1 MHYASTSTHTSSSTH
16 RHSPRLATTTTFT
29 DGHHHTI
36 GLLSSFMR
44 RLLKIL
50 ISCILVP
57 AMQQH
62 IHINWSPMST
72 APISAS
78 IVAVHAVTSIR
89 LSVATNTTISID
101 HDDVISAPPMALNVG
116 LATAANAAA
125 LTGLGVRAPVSWPK
139 SGSHMRLTQ
148 RNNHA
153 NISLLLDNLLRGYDN
168 SIRPDFGGPPAT
180 VEVDIMV
187 RSMGPISEV
196 DMTYSM
202 DCYFRQSW
210 VDKRLAF
217 KGAQD
222 TLALSVSMLAR
233 IWKPDTYFYNGKQS
247 YLHTITTPNKFV
259 RIYQNGRVLYSSR
272 LTIKAG
278 CPMNLEDFPMDIQ
291 KCPLKFGSFGYTTA
305 DVVYRWNRERPAV
318 AIAEDMKLS
327 QFDLVDCPAG
337 NLTDVIYKAA
347 APHDG
352 THTSAGS
359 SRSSNNRNVNRN
371 NNTYFNNKNAASEF
385 NQDRYNQKYGTKSM
399 STFSGPG
406 AKNQHVRGTGLQ
418 LDKGA
423 FGAEYSMLMVNFHL
437 QRHMGNFLIQVY
449 GPCCLLV
456 VLSWVS
462 FWLNREATADRV
474 SLGITTVLTMT
485 FLGLEARTDLPKVPY
500 LTALDF
506 FVFLSFAFIFATIL
520 QFAVV
525 HYFTKYGSGECYF
538 IIEEMDSD
546 TESEADARTLK
557 SDFNVST
564 ESKLYEVIPLSMCSI
579 PIHGTGKDS
588 ASSSGIGLSGS
599 SRTRRSSGSKRRMLA
614 GGLRG
619 DRSGGGGYYNFNC
632 FGWSYFRRK
641 KRGRVDFDT
650 SDEDDE
656 EAHLRAGEEPT
667 QHRGAGKRRMSFYR
681 REELEARRK
690 GKRVPQYN
698 SVSKIDRASRIVF
711 PMLFLL
717 INVFYWYGYLSRS
730 SRILANTPTTT

>member
-1 MHYASTSTHTSSSTH
+1 MFMKPLSFNYWLNSNLK
-16 RHSPRLATTTTFT
+16 PK
-29 DGHHHTI
+29 
-36 GLLSSFMR
+36 LLTMTL
-44 RLLKIL
+44 LLKTSLKQNNYLNIYL
-50 ISCILVP
+50 
-57 AMQQH
+57 
-62 IHINWSPMST
+62 NK
-72 APISAS
+72 
-78 IVAVHAVTSIR
+78 IVYCLR
-89 LSVATNTTISID
+89 LSLFAVYALMWLGLFDSATKFTEA
-101 HDDVISAPPMALNVG
+101 AP
-116 LATAANAAA
+116 
-125 LTGLGVRAPVSWPK
+125 
-139 SGSHMRLTQ
+139 HIRLTQ

-153 NISLLLDNLLRGYDN
+153 NISELLDNLLRGYDN
-168 SIRPDFGGPPAT
+168 SIRPGFGGPPAT

-305 DVVYRWNRERPAV
+305 DVIYRWNKERPAV

-337 NLTDVIYKAA
+337 NITDVVYKAA
-347 APHDG
+347 APNYQNVIDENNYKRRQQQLQQQQQQQHQQQHQHSPQQPYQQHQQQQPQQHQQDAIKNSKIL
-352 THTSAGS
+352 TTFAGP
-359 SRSSNNRNVNRN
+359 
-371 NNTYFNNKNAASEF
+371 A
-385 NQDRYNQKYGTKSM
+385 
-399 STFSGPG
+399 
-406 AKNQHVRGTGLQ
+406 AKNQHVRGTGIQ
-418 LDKGA
+418 LDKTVA
-423 FGAEYSMLMVNFHL
+423 FDKHGQSIRLESSQTSEYSMLMVNFHL

-500 LTALDF
+500 PTALDF

-538 IIEEMDSD
+538 IIEEMESD
-546 TESEADARTLK
+546 TESEMLESQTGNR
-557 SDFNVST
+557 SDMESEFATST
-564 ESKLYEVIPLSMCSI
+564 ESKIYEVIPLSMCSI
-579 PIHGTGKDS
+579 NIPQRRE
-588 ASSSGIGLSGS
+588 S
-599 SRTRRSSGSKRRMLA
+599 SRRKGRRSQERKFKG
-614 GGLRG
+614 
-619 DRSGGGGYYNFNC
+619 
-632 FGWSYFRRK
+632 GWSFWRNLADCLNWPCWK
-641 KRGRVDFDT
+641 SNQNGRHKARFDV
-650 SDEDDE
+650 SEDEDDE
-656 EAHLRAGEEPT
+656 EQHLRSNEDSTPRKLSG
-667 QHRGAGKRRMSFYR
+667 RRRMSYYR

-690 GKRVPQYN
+690 GKRTPQYN

-711 PMLFLL
+711 PILFFV

-730 SRILANTPTTT
+730 SRILAHSNTTT

>member
-1 MHYASTSTHTSSSTH
+1 
-16 RHSPRLATTTTFT
+16 
-29 DGHHHTI
+29 
-36 GLLSSFMR
+36 
-44 RLLKIL
+44 
-50 ISCILVP
+50 
-57 AMQQH
+57 
-62 IHINWSPMST
+62 
-72 APISAS
+72 
-78 IVAVHAVTSIR
+78 
-89 LSVATNTTISID
+89 
-101 HDDVISAPPMALNVG
+101 
-116 LATAANAAA
+116 
-125 LTGLGVRAPVSWPK
+125 
-139 SGSHMRLTQ
+139 
-148 RNNHA
+148 
-153 NISLLLDNLLRGYDN
+153 
-168 SIRPDFGGPPAT
+168 
-180 VEVDIMV
+180 MV

-305 DVVYRWNRERPAV
+305 DVIYRWNNERPAV

-337 NLTDVIYKAA
+337 NLTDIVYKAA
-347 APHDG
+347 VPNSQNVIDENNYKRRQQQQQMQLEQQQQQQQYYQYQQQQQHQHHHQRQQDASG
-352 THTSAGS
+352 KNSKILTTFAGP
-359 SRSSNNRNVNRN
+359 
-371 NNTYFNNKNAASEF
+371 A
-385 NQDRYNQKYGTKSM
+385 
-399 STFSGPG
+399 
-406 AKNQHVRGTGLQ
+406 AKNQHVRGTGIQ
-418 LDKGA
+418 LDKVA
-423 FGAEYSMLMVNFHL
+423 FGGSKQGIKLETAHSSEYSMLMVNFHL

-500 LTALDF
+500 PTALDF

-538 IIEEMDSD
+538 IIEEMESD
-546 TESEADARTLK
+546 TESEMLESREGNR
-557 SDFNVST
+557 SDMDSEFATST
-564 ESKLYEVIPLSMCSI
+564 ESKIYEVIPLSMCSI
-579 PIHGTGKDS
+579 NIPQRRDCDK
-588 ASSSGIGLSGS
+588 A
-599 SRTRRSSGSKRRMLA
+599 RRNRRRSQERKF
-614 GGLRG
+614 RG
-619 DRSGGGGYYNFNC
+619 R
-632 FGWSYFRRK
+632 WSMWQNLGECLNWPCWGNK
-641 KRGRVDFDT
+641 KRGHKAQFEV
-650 SDEDDE
+650 SEDEDDE
-656 EAHLRAGEEPT
+656 EQHLRSNEDSTPRKHTG
-667 QHRGAGKRRMSFYR
+667 RRRMSYYR

-690 GKRVPQYN
+690 GKRTPQYN

-711 PMLFLL
+711 PILFLL

-730 SRILANTPTTT
+730 SRILAHSNTST

>member
-1 MHYASTSTHTSSSTH
+1 MCTTTRTTTTVASGSISASVSCSASGDASSDLIGDPSPGKRRRSNRSWHQGQRLNLRIFKLLISCCVLMLSIYTNAWHLSISPGSGSGWVMAGSIKGRGDAHRLDEMGSLSHTSSSTV
-16 RHSPRLATTTTFT
+16 T
-29 DGHHHTI
+29 G
-36 GLLSSFMR
+36 LSS
-44 RLLKIL
+44 
-50 ISCILVP
+50 
-57 AMQQH
+57 A
-62 IHINWSPMST
+62 W
-72 APISAS
+72 
-78 IVAVHAVTSIR
+78 
-89 LSVATNTTISID
+89 
-101 HDDVISAPPMALNVG
+101 
-116 LATAANAAA
+116 
-125 LTGLGVRAPVSWPK
+125 
-139 SGSHMRLTQ
+139 LTQ
-148 RNNHA
+148 SNNHA
-153 NISLLLDNLLRGYDN
+153 NISELLDNLLRGYDN

-217 KGAQD
+217 EGAQD

-278 CPMNLEDFPMDIQ
+278 CPMNLADFPMDIQ
-291 KCPLKFGSFGYTTA
+291 KCPLKFGSFGYTTS
-305 DVVYRWNRERPAV
+305 DVIYRWNKERPAV

-337 NLTDVIYKAA
+337 NLTDIVYKAA
-347 APHDG
+347 AP
-352 THTSAGS
+352 TPQ
-359 SRSSNNRNVNRN
+359 RRP
-371 NNTYFNNKNAASEF
+371 YNNKDLPYVGGRPRPTS
-385 NQDRYNQKYGTKSM
+385 KVLT
-399 STFSGPG
+399 TFAGPA
-406 AKNQHVRGTGLQ
+406 AKNQHVRGTGLK

-423 FGAEYSMLMVNFHL
+423 FGTGRDSAGGAVSTTNLAGSITLETNHPSEYSMLMVNFHL

-485 FLGLEARTDLPKVPY
+485 FLGLEARTDLPKVSYP
-500 LTALDF
+500 TALDF

-538 IIEEMDSD
+538 IIEELDSESG
-546 TESEADARTLK
+546 ESETEQQS
-557 SDFNVST
+557 SDFRDST
-564 ESKLYEVIPLSMCSI
+564 ESKIYEVIPLSMCAISM
-579 PIHGTGKDS
+579 PPPHS
-588 ASSSGIGLSGS
+588 
-599 SRTRRSSGSKRRMLA
+599 A
-614 GGLRG
+614 GGSRLGMLTSRNRAPRNRRHG
-619 DRSGGGGYYNFNC
+619 L
-632 FGWSYFRRK
+632 WSLKLLSFFDWRRRK
-641 KRGRVDFDT
+641 GRPSHVGYS
-650 SDEDDE
+650 SDEE
-656 EAHLRAGEEPT
+656 EDNEQTQLRAHEAPSTSAAAAAAAAAQASPPHVG
-667 QHRGAGKRRMSFYR
+667 RRRMSYYR
-681 REELEARRK
+681 REEMEARRK
-690 GKRVPQYN
+690 GKRTPQYN

-711 PMLFLL
+711 PLLFFL

-730 SRILANTPTTT
+730 SRILASTPDAST